1 MINLTK
7 KLLIQALDH
16 AASGTLV
23 VDIRR
28 GAQTIVYANGAFTDL
43 TGWDPAEL
51 TGRPLKDFIV
61 SGDLPG
67 IDASQVQQ
75 QWRCRGSGPR
85 SLDLRLAPLYQ
96 RPGMPDF
103 LLLSHEGTASTGSGD
118 RRRVEPVRTDPQT
131 GLANRRTFDEALRR
145 DWGVARREQH
155 PLALIVF
162 QIDAFASYREV
173 FGRHSE
179 EACLTKVA
187 HAIHG
192 ALHRAGDLAARLDA
206 DRFAVLAGSSNLP
219 QVEAFAAD
227 IAERVRQLA
236 IHHPRSPV
244 ARFVTV
250 SAGAASL
257 VPAKVQGAEDLL
269 DEAIAALATGL
280 ASSPDA
286 SRAGA

>member
-16 AASGTLV
+16 SASGTLV

-28 GAQTIVYANGAFTDL
+28 GAQTIVYANSAFTDL
-43 TGWDPAEL
+43 TGWDPGEIA
-51 TGRPLKDFIV
+51 GRPLKDFIV
-61 SGDLPG
+61 SGDMPG

-103 LLLSHEGTASTGSGD
+103 ILLSHAGTNSASPGD

-131 GLANRRTFDEALRR
+131 GLANRRSFDEALRR
-145 DWGVARREQH
+145 DWGIARREER
-155 PLALIVF
+155 PVALIVF

-206 DRFAVLAGSSNLP
+206 DRFAVLAGNSTLP

-250 SAGAASL
+250 SAGVASL
-257 VPAKVQGAEDLL
+257 VPGQAQGAEDLL
-269 DEAIAALATGL
+269 EEAIAALAVGL
-280 ASSPDA
+280 AATPA
-286 SRAGA
+286 RAGA

>member
-7 KLLIQALDH
+7 KCLIQALDH
-16 AASGTLV
+16 GASGTLL

-28 GAQTIVYANGAFTDL
+28 GAQTIVYANSAFTDL
-43 TGWDPAEL
+43 TGWDPGEL
-51 TGRPLKDFIV
+51 TGRSLKDFIV

-85 SLDLRLAPLYQ
+85 TLELRLAPLYQ
-96 RPGMPDF
+96 RPGLPDF
-103 LLLSHEGTASTGSGD
+103 LLLSHAGAASGSSED
-118 RRRVEPVRTDPQT
+118 RRRGEPVRTDPQT
-131 GLANRRTFDEALRR
+131 GLANRRNFDEALSR
-145 DWGVARREQH
+145 DWGIARREAR
-155 PLALIVF
+155 PMALMVF

-206 DRFAVLAGSSNLP
+206 DRFAVLAGSSSLP

-257 VPAKVQGAEDLL
+257 VPGQAQGAEDLL
-269 DEAIAALATGL
+269 EEAIAAREAGL
-280 ASSPDA
+280 KVTPGA